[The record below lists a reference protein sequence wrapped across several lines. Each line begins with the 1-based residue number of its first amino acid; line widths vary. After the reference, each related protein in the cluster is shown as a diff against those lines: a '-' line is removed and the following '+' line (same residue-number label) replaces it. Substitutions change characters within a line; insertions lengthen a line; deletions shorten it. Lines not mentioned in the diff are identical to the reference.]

1 MLIQHTK
8 LFKNTNIDTSIIQ
21 IKEFPANYTIELEGE
36 LSEYIGIIL
45 EGTIHVKAY
54 SLAGKNFTIT
64 ALEPGKIF
72 GDILI
77 FGSETHIYPGNLITT
92 VPTKIAIIPNDDVK
106 HFVFNDKIFLS
117 NYLETLSDKVH
128 DMNTKSKL
136 LSQDTIRDKI
146 LFYLYQQ
153 KQIQFSDKIKLN
165 MTKEELANL
174 LFIQRPSLSRELI
187 KMRDEGLIDFDRW
200 TITLKTT

>member
-1 MLIQHTK
+1 
-8 LFKNTNIDTSIIQ
+8 
-21 IKEFPANYTIELEGE
+21 
-36 LSEYIGIIL
+36 
-45 EGTIHVKAY
+45 
-54 SLAGKNFTIT
+54 
-64 ALEPGKIF
+64 
-72 GDILI
+72 
-77 FGSETHIYPGNLITT
+77 
-92 VPTKIAIIPNDDVK
+92 
-106 HFVFNDKIFLS
+106 
-117 NYLETLSDKVH
+117 
-128 DMNTKSKL
+128 MNTKSKL